1 MDDIDRACE
10 REQLD
15 TAAAV
20 EAARGHYAR
29 NWEVDSATECAGC
42 GGQIPD
48 ARRELIPGVQLCVE
62 CQTEAEAHARQ
73 FKKR

>member
-1 MDDIDRACE
+1 MDEIDRASE

-20 EAARGHYAR
+20 EAARGHYAS

-42 GGQIPD
+42 GACIPE

-62 CQTEAEAHARQ
+62 CQSAAEAHARQ

>member
-20 EAARGHYAR
+20 EAARGHYAS

-42 GGQIPD
+42 GAQIPD

-62 CQTEAEAHARQ
+62 CQTEAERVARQ
-73 FKKR
+73 FKK